1 MPCSVHFWTLK
12 YQKGQK
18 LEPLPQPSEPFPNH
32 LHRRGNIHFFLVK
45 SDFGKVRK
53 TPCLDLDKN
62 NKNPPVRR
70 EDEAL
75 TITITFKSLRGLIV
89 FLRQAQEPGHTPQ
102 SQSDSSPSLGEQL
115 LLFLVKRSVTG
126 FLLSLISKHEMVR
139 MGLRMADGS
148 LLTVRQHRLQTQ
160 IL

>member
-1 MPCSVHFWTLK
+1 MPGFVHFWTLK

-75 TITITFKSLRGLIV
+75 TITITLKSLRGLRV
-89 FLRQAQEPGHTPQ
+89 
-102 SQSDSSPSLGEQL
+102 
-115 LLFLVKRSVTG
+115 
-126 FLLSLISKHEMVR
+126 
-139 MGLRMADGS
+139 
-148 LLTVRQHRLQTQ
+148 
-160 IL
+160 